1 MALSDRERKQIV
13 GLVGVLAIAGAAA
26 FWLYWKQPADERLTA
41 LEENLENLE
50 NEVERAK
57 RMLAR
62 GDIGDLRA
70 EVASYEA
77 GLGLM
82 RTLVPSESEVTD
94 LLDEISVRAALRG
107 VEIRNFD
114 PEPGGG
120 VGSGGQF
127 QERWIAFTV
136 VGEFDDLGDFLTDV
150 ASLPRIMVPQEV
162 GLTRSGGGSSADS
175 TVAPLEANFRVRTF
189 VKSTAGGTGDESQ

>member
-1 MALSDRERKQIV
+1 MALSERERKQLI
-13 GLVGVLAIAGAAA
+13 GFIGALAVIGAVA
-26 FWLYWKQPADERLTA
+26 FWMYWKQPADLQITE

-62 GDIGDLRA
+62 GDVDILRA

-94 LLDEISVRAALRG
+94 LLDEISVRAAIQG

-120 VGSGGQF
+120 TGAGGEF
-127 QERWIAFTV
+127 EERWIAFTV
-136 VGEFDDLGDFLTDV
+136 VGEFDELGAFLTDV
-150 ASLPRIMVPQEV
+150 ASLPRIMVPEQV
-162 GLTRSGGGSSADS
+162 TLTRAGQTDS
-175 TVAPLEANFRVRTF
+175 TAAPLQAEFRVRTF
-189 VKSTAGGTGDESQ
+189 VKSTAGGTGDQTQ